1 MDGCNGE
8 GRLVKYMYRYKY
20 LPNGEGLLKLLADRT
35 VKFTHPSDFNDP
47 FDCFPS
53 TPRTK
58 LSPIKTTNPVLYD
71 RLGLNLLKGVDKIQ
85 ELGKIRK
92 RLEARSGGGNLL
104 NDLLKDASVLSLSK
118 IPNSI
123 LMWSHYADFH
133 KGAVVEFKIPINAWS
148 DGKLNFDHE
157 DLIALDVEYKS
168 ERPVFRND
176 GSKSD
181 HERIL
186 NILFLTKAKQW
197 EYEEESRVIKSD
209 GGAGIFP
216 FRPCLLNGLILGAK
230 NRDGALFDK
239 LLKKVSGE
247 IGKHVALYQA
257 EFCKTEYKIK
267 IPRFKFKV
275 DEKDTAERN
284 R

>member
-1 MDGCNGE
+1 
-8 GRLVKYMYRYKY
+8 MYRYKY
-20 LPNGEGLLKLLADRT
+20 LPNKEGLLKLLSDRT

-58 LSPIKTTNPVLYD
+58 LSSLKSTNPALYD
-71 RLGLNLLKGVDKIQ
+71 RLGLNLLKGVEKIQ
-85 ELGKIRK
+85 ELDRIRK
-92 RLEARSGGGNLL
+92 RLESRSGGGNQL
-104 NDLLKDASVLSLSK
+104 DYLLKDASVLSLSR

-133 KGAVVEFKIPINAWS
+133 KGAVVEFKIPTNAWS
-148 DGKLNFDHE
+148 AGKLYFNHE
-157 DLIALDVEYKS
+157 DLIALDVEYKA

-176 GSKSD
+176 GSKSNS
-181 HERIL
+181 HTIL
-186 NILFLTKAKQW
+186 NTLFLTKAKEW
-197 EYEEESRVIKSD
+197 EYEEESRVIKND

-230 NRDGALFDK
+230 NKDGALFDK
-239 LLKKVSGE
+239 LLRKVSGE

-267 IPRFKFKV
+267 IPRFNFKI
-275 DEKDTAERN
+275 DEKDTGERN